1 MKLESPSL
9 KFVIVKETP
18 APPTNKIYAPENS
31 HQEVKDPVKGSVD
44 HRAIEM
50 PTIAGHS
57 TIAVLKP
64 SDSRS
69 LRTAALKGNLGVPEP
84 DPELVVVGVGVGV
97 GDPTS
102 PLPRGGAMI
111 VDTAGDGPLGLGLE
125 LVSLEFGWALG
136 SL

>member
-1 MKLESPSL
+1 MDRK
-9 KFVIVKETP
+9 
-18 APPTNKIYAPENS
+18 NS
-31 HQEVKDPVKGSVD
+31 HQEICLGAPKDPVKGSVD
-44 HRAIEM
+44 HKAIEM
-50 PTIAGHS
+50 PTTAGQS
-57 TIAVLKP
+57 TIAVLNP

-84 DPELVVVGVGVGV
+84 DPEFVVVGVGVGA

-111 VDTAGDGPLGLGLE
+111 VDTAGDVPLALELE

-136 SL
+136 SS

>member
-1 MKLESPSL
+1 MRRK
-9 KFVIVKETP
+9 
-18 APPTNKIYAPENS
+18 NS
-31 HQEVKDPVKGSVD
+31 HQEITDPVKGSVN
-44 HRAIEM
+44 HKAIEM
-50 PTIAGHS
+50 PTTAGHS
-57 TIAVLKP
+57 TIAVLNP

-69 LRTAALKGNLGVPEP
+69 LRTAALNGNLGVPEP
-84 DPELVVVGVGVGV
+84 DPEFVVVGVCVGV

-111 VDTAGDGPLGLGLE
+111 VDTAGDVPLALELE

>member
-1 MKLESPSL
+1 
-9 KFVIVKETP
+9 
-18 APPTNKIYAPENS
+18 
-31 HQEVKDPVKGSVD
+31 
-44 HRAIEM
+44 M
-50 PTIAGHS
+50 PTTAGHS
-57 TIAVLKP
+57 TIAVLNP

-111 VDTAGDGPLGLGLE
+111 VDTAGGGPLVLE
-125 LVSLEFGWALG
+125 FVSGEFEVEFGWALG

>member
-1 MKLESPSL
+1 
-9 KFVIVKETP
+9 
-18 APPTNKIYAPENS
+18 
-31 HQEVKDPVKGSVD
+31 
-44 HRAIEM
+44 M
-50 PTIAGHS
+50 PTTAGHS
-57 TIAVLKP
+57 TIAVLNP

-84 DPELVVVGVGVGV
+84 DPEFVVVGVGVGV

-111 VDTAGDGPLGLGLE
+111 VDTADGGPLVLVLE
-125 LVSLEFGWALG
+125 LVSVELGWALG